1 MTAGECR
8 QTIVCGVIE
17 RLVNDLDQLT
27 ERPRE
32 RAGLVDGHRA
42 GPADPS
48 FENDP
53 ALQQPID
60 LSHHGGL
67 VDADGASKVGQRPR
81 CPSFEEKLDQQLA
94 LCVGTQDRKKISR
107 AILHVPQYILRVTQV
122 KVRLLATQSAQLHEA
137 LATRGK

>member
-1 MTAGECR
+1 MTTCECR

-17 RLVNDLDQLT
+17 RLVHDLDQLT
-27 ERPRE
+27 KRPCE

-42 GPADPS
+42 RPPDPF

-53 ALQQPID
+53 AREQPID
-60 LSHHGGL
+60 LSHHRGL
-67 VDADGASKVGQRPR
+67 VDTDGASKVGQRPR

-94 LCVGTQDRKKISR
+94 LGVGTQDRKNIPGV
-107 AILHVPQYILRVTQV
+107 ILHVPQYILRLTQV
-122 KVRLLATQSAQLHEA
+122 KVRSLNTQGAQLHEA